1 MAAAAFA
8 AWALT
13 ALGGL
18 TLALTWIIHGG
29 MRQERQLQDAS
40 LRDGAQTPAPPSDV
54 NSGTACRRRWSSAPC
69 CWWLSPRTGS
79 PEAAARRHA
88 ARA

>member
-1 MAAAAFA
+1 MATAALA

-40 LRDGAQTPAPPSDV
+40 LRDGAQY
-54 NSGTACRRRWSSAPC
+54 
-69 CWWLSPRTGS
+69 PRTAERREQWHGLSS
-79 PEAAARRHA
+79 PLVFGPVLLVVVAAD
-88 ARA
+88 